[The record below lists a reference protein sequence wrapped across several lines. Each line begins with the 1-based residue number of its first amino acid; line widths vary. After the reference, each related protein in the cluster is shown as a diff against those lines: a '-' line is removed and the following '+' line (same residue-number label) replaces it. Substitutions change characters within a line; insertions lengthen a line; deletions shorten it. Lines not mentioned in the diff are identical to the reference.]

1 MDKKEDNIIKGRGLS
16 AEELALWRAVTR
28 DVALQDGAE
37 YQDAAPQAAE
47 DFAAMMA
54 GDDVQMLQSTTMP
67 PEEAKRAQQSRK
79 AKDLDK
85 RTAMRLERG
94 QLEIES
100 RIDLHGL
107 GQAQAQERLN
117 SFLLNAYAQ
126 GKRCV
131 LVITGK
137 GGIVMEAHLENQTP
151 GVLRRKLPH
160 WVKEPPLSDIVL
172 SLAQASVKH
181 GGGGAYYVLLRRKR

>member
-1 MDKKEDNIIKGRGLS
+1 MTKHKDDRNIERQLS

-28 DVALQDGAE
+28 DVVLQDGAE
-37 YQDAAPQAAE
+37 YQEVAERAGE

-54 GDDVQMLQSTTMP
+54 EDHVQKLPNATMP
-67 PEEAKRAQQSRK
+67 RKETKESPQSRK
-79 AKDLDK
+79 AKDIDK

-94 QLEIES
+94 QLEIEG

-107 GQAQAQERLN
+107 GQAQAQEALN
-117 SFLLNAYAQ
+117 AFLMNAYAQ

-137 GGIVMEAHLENQTP
+137 GRIVMDDHLEDQTP
-151 GVLRRKLPH
+151 GVLRRKLPQ
-160 WVKEPPLSDIVL
+160 WVKEPPLSAIVL
-172 SLAQASVKH
+172 SVAQASTKH
-181 GGGGAYYVLLRRKR
+181 GGGGAYYVLLRRAR